1 MKILL
6 SRTDRIGDLIL
17 STPAIATVRA
27 SFPGAHLTMITSPYN
42 RVAVE
47 RNTDLDELIDLP
59 REVRGDAFGG
69 RFRGYD
75 IAIALA
81 PRATDIGLVG
91 ATRARVRVGY
101 TYTRRW
107 LARLTARLSLNR
119 VMISPADP
127 ELCER
132 DPDRIV
138 PHEVDQLLELV
149 ALAGATTR
157 VTALRLDVNDE
168 DRATVAQV
176 PRDPVVLH
184 LGQRWFSNGST
195 LESTLTLAAELG
207 RLGAPLV
214 VSCAS
219 ECDEYAQAFEERGH
233 AVLRSLPFHHWVALF
248 ERARCVVTVDTGA
261 THVASAMRRPT
272 LVAFEHRYFRLNSQE
287 WAPYGVPS
295 VLVRKPGSED
305 EAALAEF
312 RAQIVFGVRELID
325 A

>member
-17 STPAIATVRA
+17 STPAIASVRA
-27 SFPGAHLTMITSPYN
+27 SFPGAHITMITSPYN

-47 RNTDLDELIDLP
+47 RNTDFDELIDLP
-59 REVRGDAFGG
+59 REIRGDAFGA

-75 IAIALA
+75 LAIALA
-81 PRATDIGLVG
+81 PRSTDIRLVG
-91 ATRARVRVGY
+91 ATHARVRVGY

-107 LARLTARLSLNR
+107 LARLTARFSLDR

-132 DPDRIV
+132 DPSRVV
-138 PHEVDQLLELV
+138 PHEVDQLLNLV
-149 ALAGATTR
+149 TLAGAGER
-157 VTALRLDVNDE
+157 VTDLRLDVTDE
-168 DRATVAQV
+168 DRAALGNF
-176 PRDPVVLH
+176 PANPVVLH
-184 LGQRWFSNGST
+184 LGQRWFSSGST
-195 LESTLTLAAELG
+195 LESTLRLAGEL
-207 RLGAPLV
+207 RDLGAPLA
-214 VSCAS
+214 VSCAA
-219 ECDEYAQAFEERGH
+219 ECDDYAHAFEAQGH
-233 AVLRSLPFHHWVALF
+233 MVSRSLPFHQWVALF

-261 THVASAMRRPT
+261 THVASAVRRPT

-287 WAPYGVPS
+287 WAPYRVPS

-305 EAALAEF
+305 DAALAEF
-312 RAQIVFGVRELID
+312 RAQIVSGVRELID